1 MKFNTT
7 TRIYAALSVA
17 LTFIGLHSCVHSP
30 LTGIIDPIDT
40 LVIVDTDTI
49 VLPPLVTCSEDTA
62 YFTNDVLPILVSSCA
77 ITGCHDAE
85 THEEGI
91 VLSTWNSIMASDVVK
106 PGDPGD
112 SELFE
117 KLFDSDPEERMPP
130 APYAPL
136 TAQEIAILN
145 TWVLQGALN
154 NSCDDCDTSD
164 VTYSGIV
171 STLISA
177 YCTGCHGDVSPSA
190 SLSLTS
196 YENVAFSA
204 NNGSLMSS
212 LFATDGYSL
221 MPYGSSP
228 LPDCRIEQIQLWVD
242 AGAPNN

>member
-1 MKFNTT
+1 MKINTIT
-7 TRIYAALSVA
+7 GIYSALAIA
-17 LTFIGLHSCVHSP
+17 LIFIGLNSCVHSP

-40 LVIVDTDTI
+40 TGVIDTDTI

-85 THEEGI
+85 SHEEGI
-91 VLSTWNSIMASDVVK
+91 VLSTWSSIMASDVVT

-117 KLFDSDPEERMPP
+117 KLFESDPEERMPP

-136 TAQEIAILN
+136 TSEEIAILN
-145 TWVLQGALN
+145 TWVSQGALN
-154 NSCDDCDTSD
+154 NSCDDCDTAD
-164 VTYSGIV
+164 VTFSGVVNPI
-171 STLISA
+171 ISA

-196 YENVAFSA
+196 YEDVAFA
-204 NNGSLMSS
+204 AANGSLMSS
-212 LFATDGYSL
+212 LYATDGYVL

-228 LPDCRIEQIQLWVD
+228 LPACRIEQIQIWVD
-242 AGAPNN
+242 AGAPND